1 MVAAL
6 KNIPETAA
14 LADSEPRIQETVL
27 TPRFYTT
34 NFEAAADMDLSLQQP
49 ELEAM
54 LEEMQTD
61 YNRYHF
67 VRNESFDCT
76 WEDIDADT
84 RAAFVEFL
92 ERSCMSEFSGFL
104 LFKELSR
111 KLKQRNPLLSAI
123 LGLMARDE
131 ARHASF
137 LNKSMGDL
145 GISFD
150 LPHLTK
156 SRTYTYFPLSWVL
169 YTVYLSEKI
178 GYWRYITIFRHLESH
193 PELKF
198 HPLFDYFNSWCQ
210 DENRHGDIFKALV
223 RSQPRLW
230 NNWRARLWVR
240 FFLLSVFATHALTV
254 RERADFYES
263 LGLDAVE
270 YDREVIYQTNKTAK
284 GAFPVVLNTDHPE
297 FFPRLQR
304 CSDNNLKMQA
314 IDRSSQPKLLKSVR
328 KLPLMASTV
337 WQLLRLYA
345 IAPIDCEALRGT
357 IG

>member
-1 MVAAL
+1 MDASLQSKSETVAFA
-6 KNIPETAA
+6 ET
-14 LADSEPRIQETVL
+14 EPRIQETVL

-34 NFEAAADMDLSLQQP
+34 NFEAAVDMDLSLQQP

-54 LEEMQTD
+54 LEEMRTD

-67 VRNESFDCT
+67 VRNESFDRT
-76 WEDIDADT
+76 WEDIDGKT
-84 RAAFVEFL
+84 RTAFIDFL

-111 KLKQRNPLLSAI
+111 KLKQCNPLLSEI
-123 LGLMARDE
+123 LNLMARDE

-137 LNKSMGDL
+137 LNKSMADL
-145 GISFD
+145 GIPFD

-193 PELKF
+193 PEHKF

-223 RSQPRLW
+223 RSQSRLW

-240 FFLLSVFATHALTV
+240 FFLLSVFTTHALTV

-263 LGLDAVE
+263 LGLNAVE
-270 YDREVIYQTNKTAK
+270 YDREVIRQTNNTAK
-284 GAFPVVLNTDHPE
+284 GAFPVVLNTDHPD

-314 IDRSSQPKLLKSVR
+314 IDRSQQPKLLKGLR
-328 KLPLMASTV
+328 KVPLIASTV
-337 WQLLRLYA
+337 WQLVRLYA

-357 IG
+357 VS